1 MALNLIDFINNKTE
15 GRFHFL
21 KLSEVIYFTKL
32 KKCFVS
38 FIYPQSQDDLSESDK
53 EKIVELTTRF
63 LDVKGKVEVKI
74 RKSYMDENL
83 IYKSCMRYFEEN
95 AKSIVDNFNQD
106 TVFVEVD
113 GEIATISILTNRH
126 ISDYMAQKNVKT
138 ELISYL
144 NINYCGNFIVNIK
157 EEIPDENNDEFL
169 KERQRRIEEI
179 SYATAYAN
187 NQNRRFGIGDVKHMF
202 GDEIDVMPE
211 HIVDGEAENRVF
223 AGKIRYLTMRSFSK
237 VKKNKKTGED
247 ETIEK
252 QYFTFM
258 LQDGNKSINAT
269 YFPTKATLHKMTLLS
284 DGMTVVIKGDVK
296 LFREK
301 FSITVKALSLCT
313 VLSDEEQKFKKS
325 VSQYMFVC
333 PEPYITTNQ
342 NNLFEKPVEQEIP
355 ERAKGKT
362 FVIFDLETTG
372 LSPESDEIIEIGA
385 VKIVNG
391 ILKETFACFVKPSF
405 PIPAEAT
412 AINNITNEMVKDAYS
427 INQVF
432 PDFYKFCEGAT
443 LVGHN
448 AIDFDCKFI
457 DNIAKKM
464 GYKMTDNR
472 MDTLMMSRAKLS
484 HLKFHN
490 LKTIC
495 GYLGIELIGAHRA
508 VNDTIATAQVF
519 LKLL

>member
-1 MALNLIDFINNKTE
+1 MALNLIDFINNKTD
-15 GRFHFL
+15 GKFYFL
-21 KLSEVIYFTKL
+21 KLSEIVYFTKL

-38 FIYPQSQDDLSESDK
+38 FIYPQSQEDLTEQDK
-53 EKIVELTTRF
+53 AKIVELTTRF
-63 LDVKGKVEVKI
+63 LDIKGNVEVKV

-83 IYKSCMRYFEEN
+83 IYKSSMRFFEEN
-95 AKSIVDNFNQD
+95 AKSIVDNFNHE
-106 TVFVEVD
+106 TIFVEVE
-113 GEIATISILTNRH
+113 GEIATISIVTNRH

-144 NINYCGNFIVNIK
+144 NTNYCGNFIINIK
-157 EEIPDENNDEFL
+157 EDIPDENNDEL
-169 KERQRRIEEI
+169 LRERQKRIEEI

-187 NQNRRFGIGDVKHMF
+187 NQNRRFAIGDVKHMF

-237 VKKNKKTGED
+237 VKTNKKTGE
-247 ETIEK
+247 EESVEK

-301 FSITVKALSLCT
+301 FNITVKALSLCT
-313 VLSDEEQKFKKS
+313 VLNDEEQKYKKS
-325 VSQYMFVC
+325 VSQYMFVA
-333 PEPYITTNQ
+333 PEPFVTTNQ
-342 NNLFEKPVEQEIP
+342 NNLFDKPIEQEIS
-355 ERAKGKT
+355 ENAKGKT
-362 FVIFDLETTG
+362 FVVFDLETTG

-385 VKIVNG
+385 VKIVDG
-391 ILKETFACFVKPSF
+391 LLKETFACFVKPSF

-412 AINNITNEMVKDAYS
+412 AINNITNDMVKDAYS

-448 AIDFDCKFI
+448 AIDFDCKFV

-464 GYKMTDNR
+464 GYKMTDER
-472 MDTLMMSRAKLS
+472 MDTLIMSRAKLS

-508 VNDTIATAQVF
+508 VNDTIATAKVF